1 MFLSISRSTL
11 HPAVLYSESE
21 SGVGVE
27 VGWVGRLVEGRLEDQ
42 GVRTVSCGNWTH
54 FSFYLLDILRL

>member
-27 VGWVGRLVEGRLEDQ
+27 VGRLVEGRWEVGWGEVGGSRCED
-42 GVRTVSCGNWTH
+42 CFLW
-54 FSFYLLDILRL
+54 